1 MQSTVD
7 YFLYLKKHRTEPNLQ
22 NVLKKYGPRERA
34 KKKPKKSEPRDQ
46 SIENFSVSMMSF
58 ESKPEPKPK
67 PKPKPKQK
75 KKNDSTLRASDPT
88 INSSFTTLN

>member
-1 MQSTVD
+1 
-7 YFLYLKKHRTEPNLQ
+7 LEI
-22 NVLKKYGPRERA
+22 VLKKYGPRERA

-58 ESKPEPKPK
+58 EEKLQPKPK

-75 KKNDSTLRASDPT
+75 KKSNSTLRASDPP
-88 INSSFTTLN
+88 INSNFTTLN